1 MARSQFDQNILIST
15 ENSKLD
21 FEVLNNF
28 LLAAYW
34 SKDRTEEQILT
45 AVENS
50 ICFGVYLNNEQI
62 GFARV
67 LSDKISLA
75 FLFDVFIIE
84 KQRGKG
90 YGKMLIDYVIN
101 YPEFKNVKKWM
112 LATLDAQKL
121 YEKSGFGSLKDPEK
135 LMEMFP
141 SEK

>member
-101 YPEFKNVKKWM
+101 YPDFKNVKK
-112 LATLDAQKL
+112 
-121 YEKSGFGSLKDPEK
+121 
-135 LMEMFP
+135 
-141 SEK
+141 